1 MQLRRDK
8 DVFALFLV
16 AVLTIAPLFTA
27 FANEYNLKPTNDDL
41 MWLLPDQTPAPDDNL
56 TTPDRVALGKAL
68 FFDPRVSIEGNVS
81 CASCHIPQFG
91 WSDGLKTSK
100 GINNKNLGRA
110 TPTIVNTGFNS
121 IQYWDGR
128 RPSLEKQA
136 SGPMLNS
143 NMMAADMAALVIWLK
158 NEPFYQTWFART
170 YRNEP
175 LDQAIVKALA
185 AFQRTI
191 ISNNSPFDQWLKGD
205 QKAMTRQQIM
215 GFRLFSDAK
224 KANCVACHHAPNFT
238 DNGFHNVGLASYDLP
253 KSDMGRFAHMPVA
266 VLRGA
271 FKTPTLRD
279 ISLTAP
285 YFHDGSARTLMDVVE
300 HFDQG
305 GKSQHDISS
314 SIKALSLSLEEK
326 QAIVAFLQ
334 ALTTDHAPVALP
346 NLPPPNPLN
355 EQHVK

>member
-27 FANEYNLKPTNDDL
+27 FANEYNLKPTKDDL

-56 TTPDRVALGKAL
+56 TTPDRIALGKAL

-91 WSDGLKTSK
+91 WSDGLQTSK

-170 YRNEP
+170 YPNEP

-253 KSDMGRFAHMPVA
+253 KSDMGRFTHMPVA

-314 SIKALSLSLEEK
+314 SIKPLGLSLEEK
-326 QAIVAFLQ
+326 QAIVAFLR